1 MLSKAEPQTYPFDY
15 FFELSQIED
24 DESPVTSSDEN

>member
-24 DESPVTSSDEN
+24 DSPVTSSDEN